1 MFPQCRVE
9 SSVGVPAYKTH
20 MKLTISNVGSGDD
33 GIYKCVAKNPRG
45 ETDGII
51 RLYGKSN
58 AVNRMISAWLIYGDR
73 FVLAI
78 FYKVQRFF
86 KFGHDPNESLQTV
99 ADLGGGGCY
108 GGCSSP

>member
-1 MFPQCRVE
+1 MVYMFPQCRVE

-51 RLYGKSN
+51 RLYGKSK
-58 AVNRMISAWLIYGDR
+58 AVN
-73 FVLAI
+73 
-78 FYKVQRFF
+78 
-86 KFGHDPNESLQTV
+86 
-99 ADLGGGGCY
+99 
-108 GGCSSP
+108 